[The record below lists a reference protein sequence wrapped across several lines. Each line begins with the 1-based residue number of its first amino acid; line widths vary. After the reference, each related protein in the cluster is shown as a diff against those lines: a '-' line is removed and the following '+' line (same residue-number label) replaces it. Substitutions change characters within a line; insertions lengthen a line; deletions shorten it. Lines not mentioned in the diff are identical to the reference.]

1 MQFIFFSFFLFY
13 KILLRYVPNTDQNE
27 INYIKIH
34 RNNDYDMALRLYRQK
49 ILTISVCHF
58 FFSLTPHP
66 TLEVAQ
72 KERLLIFSTINENKN
87 LPGHIK

>member
-1 MQFIFFSFFLFY
+1 MKTLILKFI
-13 KILLRYVPNTDQNE
+13 E
-27 INYIKIH
+27 IMTMIWPCDRIGKKFGYQ
-34 RNNDYDMALRLYRQK
+34 RM
-49 ILTISVCHF
+49 SF

-87 LPGHIK
+87 VLFYDSCFQT